1 MTLKKAGIIGVIIAL
16 VLIIVLYTIVRFE
29 SRENVDGDLGEYTEI
44 TVSVG
49 EDNENTWEAVDVTGR
64 PIIVPFR
71 GLDGIEVIKEKIAS
85 VEMPHDWSMWTDSTK
100 LEYINWLMN

>member
-1 MTLKKAGIIGVIIAL
+1 MTLKKAGIIGVLIAL
-16 VLIIVLYTIVRFE
+16 VLIVLLYTIVRFE
-29 SRENVDGDLGEYTEI
+29 SQEGDLGEYTEI

-85 VEMPHDWSMWTDSTK
+85 VEMPLDWDMWTDSTK
-100 LEYINWLMN
+100 LVYIDWLLTEPE